1 MVPNIQDYEE
11 EEKEDE
17 WEIVTD
23 QMFGVT
29 MHIPLIK
36 TALKTPTEMFV
47 TRFQINRQLLT
58 EEPLGVSSV
67 IEQSEA
73 KINVWYPVSGL

>member
-23 QMFGVT
+23 QMFGGT
-29 MHIPLIK
+29 MYIPLIK
-36 TALKTPTEMFV
+36 TALKNPTEMFV
-47 TRFQINRQLLT
+47 TRFQVIRQLLT
-58 EEPLGVSSV
+58 EEPIGVSSV
-67 IEQSEA
+67 MEQSETN
-73 KINVWYPVSGL
+73 INDQYPVSGL

>member
-1 MVPNIQDYEE
+1 MQDYEE

-29 MHIPLIK
+29 MYIPLIK
-36 TALKTPTEMFV
+36 TALKNPTEMFV
-47 TRFQINRQLLT
+47 TRF
-58 EEPLGVSSV
+58 
-67 IEQSEA
+67 
-73 KINVWYPVSGL
+73 